1 MLRIEVVIMHHSRQV
16 LGYFK
21 FSLDEGSI
29 DDELR
34 GFIRKLACAPGF
46 NLPAHRLEV
55 ALHAVHPHREDVD
68 ESCECSEAENPVDY
82 FQCQRCVILLHQF
95 GTDSEVDAGTLPAEN
110 RFGLG
115 RYPFRV
121 RR

>member
-1 MLRIEVVIMHHSRQV
+1 MLLISQSARVLADHRMSTGLRCLVCLASTGVKAPRTMLPSLEFRLVWQVGSR
-16 LGYFK
+16 
-21 FSLDEGSI
+21 
-29 DDELR
+29 
-34 GFIRKLACAPGF
+34 
-46 NLPAHRLEV
+46 
-55 ALHAVHPHREDVD
+55 D